1 MKIFKIVS
9 IIILTILLAGCKATM
24 FKRPS
29 WKDGEKATFILKENG
44 EKIGTAVFLI
54 EKKQFEDKDIYVFS
68 NRGLIPGR
76 LNSYAV
82 SRIKSNLK
90 PISTTV
96 KIANQQGQ
104 FSFYADYS
112 KHETVNITYNT
123 PVGKQKKSL
132 KIPLDSYDFGE
143 VLYLLRNLPIVVGK
157 KAEFTEVWP
166 SFAQKFEVTAK
177 VVSLEKIK
185 VPAGSY
191 KTFKVEHNFGKTMY
205 VSWYWVEKP
214 HYLIK
219 HDNGKMIY
227 ELRKVEIVNGKNKTI

>member
-1 MKIFKIVS
+1 MNKKAIS
-9 IIILTILLAGCKATM
+9 LLLILPFLLAGCKTM
-24 FKRPS
+24 TFKKPS
-29 WKDGEKATFILKENG
+29 WKDGEKATYILKENG

-82 SRIKSNLK
+82 SQIKSNLK

-96 KIANQQGQ
+96 YIANEQGQ
-104 FSFYADYS
+104 FNFTADYS

-123 PVGKQKKSL
+123 PMGERKKSL

-166 SFAQKFEVTAK
+166 SFGQKFEVTAK
-177 VVSLEKIK
+177 VVSMEKIK
-185 VPAGSY
+185 VPAGRY
-191 KTFKVEHNFGKTMY
+191 KTFKVEYNFGKTMY
-205 VSWYWVEKP
+205 KSWYSVEKP
-214 HYLIK
+214 HYLIL

-227 ELRKVEIVNGKNKTI
+227 ELKKVEIVNRKNRII